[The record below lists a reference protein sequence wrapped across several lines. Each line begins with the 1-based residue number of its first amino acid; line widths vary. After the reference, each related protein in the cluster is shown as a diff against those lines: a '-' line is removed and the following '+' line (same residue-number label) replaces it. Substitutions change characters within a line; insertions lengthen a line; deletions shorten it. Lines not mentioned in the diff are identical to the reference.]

1 MAEDAPTNWDDKE
14 DPGSPSDEERERART
29 ERVREAEA
37 EIRAIIE
44 RHRETFDKLAE

>member
-1 MAEDAPTNWDDKE
+1 MTEDASTKRDDEE
-14 DPGSPSDEERERART
+14 DPASPSDEEQECARAERL
-29 ERVREAEA
+29 REAEA